1 MSEIDMH
8 SDLLKQLH
16 ELYLSK
22 NSDYGNSVHETY
34 KRYGLTSYLV
44 RIEDKINRARVLSN
58 SEAKVQDEKLEDT
71 LMDMA
76 NYALLA
82 VIELKKGSTNE

>member
-1 MSEIDMH
+1 MNEIEMH
-8 SDLLKQLH
+8 SQLLDELH
-16 ELYLSK
+16 KIYISK
-22 NSDYGNSVHETY
+22 NTDYGNSVHETY

-44 RIEDKINRARVLSN
+44 RIEDKINRARVLSQ